1 MASYYVETLPIA
13 VAVEIIMLGG
23 KRQKKRE
30 SVSKVGKK
38 EILQDSNWCFT
49 TLSSLLND
57 PSTHDVTFKTSDGG
71 SVSAHRA
78 IVAAGSPVFHAM
90 LYGNMK
96 ESNEKEIKLPSVDT
110 ETLKVLLSFL
120 YTGKIEVD
128 PENCLSIL
136 EAACYFNV
144 TVLEKK
150 CSDFIAASLDIENC
164 CTIATFANAKKFDG
178 LLEKCLTFMYSNAD
192 KVIKGASFKTLP
204 SELML
209 KFCQSSDLCIKEINL
224 FVAVV
229 EWYQHQ
235 KTNIPDNVIKTV
247 LQQIRYPLISVSDLL
262 EKVRPT
268 KFADSVL
275 YTSALEYHHIPS
287 KYDGP
292 QIQLVRRKSGF
303 CFINLTTATM
313 TINED
318 GSITRTTSSNDWNG
332 LCAAQVYP
340 TEQHPVHFKFL
351 LKHSHSDR
359 TGIQIVT
366 RSCSKS
372 DLSPGDFS
380 GGMDGEDFTIGQEVD
395 GVITIGGGKIT
406 TTIGQK
412 TMTTTKGCDTIYL
425 CIYLHYP
432 DNSVT
437 LL

>member
-1 MASYYVETLPIA
+1 MSGKKGVPI
-13 VAVEIIMLGG
+13 
-23 KRQKKRE
+23 
-30 SVSKVGKK
+30 SVSKVSKK

-96 ESNEKEIKLPSVDT
+96 ESNEKEIELPSVDT
-110 ETLKVLLSFL
+110 ETFKILLSFL
-120 YTGKIEVD
+120 YAGKIEVD
-128 PENCLSIL
+128 SESCLSIL
-136 EAACYFNV
+136 EAAHYFNV

-164 CTIATFANAKKFDG
+164 CTIATFANNKKFDG
-178 LLEKCLTFMYSNAD
+178 LLEKCLTFMYSKAY

-229 EWYQHQ
+229 EWCQHQ
-235 KTNIPDNVIKTV
+235 KTNIPDDIIKTV

-268 KFADSVL
+268 KFADTVL
-275 YTSALEYHHIPS
+275 YTSALEYHHIPN

-292 QIQLVRRKSGF
+292 HIQLVRRKSAAGF
-303 CFINLTTATM
+303 CFFNLTTTTM
-313 TINED
+313 TISED
-318 GSITRTTSSNDWNG
+318 GSITRTSRSNKWDG
-332 LCAAQVYP
+332 LCAAQVFL

-351 LKHSHSDR
+351 LKHAHYSDHS
-359 TGIQIVT
+359 GIQIVT

-372 DLSPGDFS
+372 DLSPDNYS
-380 GGMDGEDFTIGQEVD
+380 GGMSGRDFTIGEEVD

-425 CIYLHYP
+425 CIYLNYP

-437 LL
+437 FF

>member
-1 MASYYVETLPIA
+1 MASKKGAPIS
-13 VAVEIIMLGG
+13 I
-23 KRQKKRE
+23 
-30 SVSKVGKK
+30 SKVSKK

-49 TLSSLLND
+49 TLSSLLDD
-57 PSTHDVTFKTSDGG
+57 PSTHDVTFQTSDGG

-90 LYGNMK
+90 LYDGMK

-128 PENCLSIL
+128 SENCLSIL
-136 EAACYFNV
+136 EAAHYFNV
-144 TVLEKK
+144 TILEKK
-150 CSDFIAASLDIENC
+150 CSDSIAASLDHENC
-164 CTIATFANAKKFDG
+164 CTIATFADDKKFDG

-192 KVIKGASFKTLP
+192 KVIKGESFKTLS

-209 KFCQSSDLCIKEINL
+209 KFCQSSDLCVKEINL

-229 EWYQHQ
+229 EWCQHQ
-235 KTNIPDNVIKTV
+235 KANTPDETIKIV

-275 YTSALEYHHIPS
+275 YTSALEFHHMPS
-287 KYDGP
+287 TYDGP
-292 QIQLVRRKSGF
+292 KIQLAKRKSRSAGF
-303 CFINLTTATM
+303 CFFNLTTNTM
-313 TINED
+313 TITED
-318 GSITRTTSSNDWNG
+318 GSITRTSRSRGWDG

-340 TEQHPVHFKFL
+340 TEQRPVYFKFL

-359 TGIQIVT
+359 SGIQIVT
-366 RSCSKS
+366 RSCSKGS
-372 DLSPGDFS
+372 LSPGDYS
-380 GGMDGEDFTIGQEVD
+380 GSMDGRYFLPNIGEEVD
-395 GVITIGGGKIT
+395 GAITMEGGKIT
-406 TTIGQK
+406 TTIGNK
-412 TMTTTKGCDTIYL
+412 TITTTKEYDTIYL
-425 CIYLHYP
+425 CVYLYFP